1 MAAETIT
8 CPHCHKK
15 IALSKALTG
24 PIEEKLRRDIEA
36 EARRREKAL
45 SDDFERRL
53 ADERRVALNKAK
65 KEVKTHLSDLEIQ
78 LGERDQAIE
87 QARRKE
93 LELLK
98 KQRELEDKQK
108 TVDLQVARKVAEQ
121 GRLIE
126 KAAVERLQEQN
137 RLKDLEKDKQLSD
150 LRRQI
155 DDLKRKAEQG
165 SQQTQGE
172 AVELDLEA
180 TLRAAFPQD
189 SIEPVAKGV
198 RGADVV
204 QGVNSPTGQSCG
216 SIIWEFKNAKA
227 WSDGWLQKLRDDQR
241 AQGSETAILV
251 SVVLPNEVK
260 HFGLVDGVWV
270 ADTVTMLGLAT
281 VLRST
286 LLQVALAGGAAEGK
300 SEKMEMLYAYLSGT
314 TFKQKVEAIVESFVV
329 MKDDL
334 DRERRAMETLW
345 SKREKQLTRVILSVG
360 TMYGD
365 MQGIIG
371 ATLPDIAQLKLEED
385 ADRPLLG
392 P

>member
-1 MAAETIT
+1 MATETIT

-15 IALSKALTG
+15 IPLSKALTG
-24 PIEEKLRRDIEA
+24 PIEEKLRGDLEV
-36 EARRREKAL
+36 ESRRREKAL

-53 ADERRVALNKAK
+53 VEERKAALNKAK

-78 LGERDQAIE
+78 LGERDHAIE
-87 QARRKE
+87 QARKKE

-98 KQRELEDKQK
+98 KQRQLEEKQR
-108 TVDLQVARKVAEQ
+108 TVDLEVARRVAQE
-121 GRLIE
+121 GGLIE
-126 KAAVERLQEQN
+126 RAAVERLQEQH
-137 RLKDLEKDKQLSD
+137 RLKDLEKDKQLGD
-150 LRRQI
+150 LRGQI
-155 DDLKRKAEQG
+155 NDLKRKAEQG

-172 AVELDLEA
+172 AVELELEA
-180 TLRAAFPQD
+180 TLRSAFPQD
-189 SIEPVAKGV
+189 SIDPVAKGV

-204 QGVNSPTGQSCG
+204 QTVNSPTGQSCG
-216 SIIWEFKNAKA
+216 SIIWEFKNARV
-227 WSDGWLQKLRDDQR
+227 WTDGWLQKLRDDQR
-241 AQGSETAILV
+241 EQGSEMAVLV
-251 SVVLPNEVK
+251 SVVLPKAVK

-286 LLQVALAGGAAEGK
+286 LVQVALAVGAAEGK

-314 TFKQKVEAIVESFVV
+314 TFKQKVEAIVESFIV

-345 SKREKQLTRVILSVG
+345 SKREKQLTRVIQSVG
-360 TMYGD
+360 TMYGA

-371 ATLPDIAQLKLEED
+371 ATLPDIAQLRLDKET
-385 ADRPLLG
+385 DRPLL
-392 P
+392 PP